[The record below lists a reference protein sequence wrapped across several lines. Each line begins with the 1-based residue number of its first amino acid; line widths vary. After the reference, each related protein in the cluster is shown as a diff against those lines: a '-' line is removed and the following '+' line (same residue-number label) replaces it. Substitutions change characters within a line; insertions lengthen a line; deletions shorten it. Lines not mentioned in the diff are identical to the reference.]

1 MKLFL
6 ALLFQCFIAMCFA
19 QINYAFVK
27 HLDEQKLF
35 QEELYYLNSLDKH
48 QVSQDSLNF
57 LLAKFYL
64 KQKKDSLFFTHYK
77 LSYALFNKDQK
88 ALQYIDYY
96 FLKHIHSKPQ
106 QVWFNELHPHRK
118 DSSLELTGFYN
129 TLTFFENST
138 FQLSNTL
145 KSEISKYNVLSKKKP
160 IVAGCLSAVIPGL
173 GKLYGQRP
181 NSAILTFF
189 SHTLFAVQS
198 IESIKKF
205 GFKNGYSI
213 FSVSLFGLFYMSNI
227 YGSVT
232 DLKKQKIQRKKQ
244 ILINAEKYF
253 NLNYPASLY

>member
-6 ALLFQCFIAMCFA
+6 VLLFQCFIAVSYA

-27 HLDEQKLF
+27 HLDEHKLF

-64 KQKKDSLFFTHYK
+64 KQKNDSLFFTHYK

-96 FLKHIHSKPQ
+96 FLKHIHIKQ
-106 QVWFNELHPHRK
+106 QNVWFNELSTLK
-118 DSSLELTGFYN
+118 DPSHCELHGFYH
-129 TLTFFENST
+129 TLSLPEKSS
-138 FQLSNTL
+138 FQLNNSL
-145 KSEISKYNVLSKKKP
+145 KSEIKKYNVLSKKNP
-160 IVAGCLSAVIPGL
+160 VIAGCLSAVIPGL

-181 NSAILTFF
+181 NSAVITFF
-189 SHTLFAVQS
+189 SHALFAAQS
-198 IESIKKF
+198 IESVKKL
-205 GFKNGYSI
+205 GIKNGYSI
-213 FSVSLFGLFYMSNI
+213 FSVSLFSMFYISNV
-227 YGSVT
+227 YGSFT
-232 DLKKQKIQRKKQ
+232 DLKKQKIQSKKQ
-244 ILINAEKYF
+244 LLINAEKYF